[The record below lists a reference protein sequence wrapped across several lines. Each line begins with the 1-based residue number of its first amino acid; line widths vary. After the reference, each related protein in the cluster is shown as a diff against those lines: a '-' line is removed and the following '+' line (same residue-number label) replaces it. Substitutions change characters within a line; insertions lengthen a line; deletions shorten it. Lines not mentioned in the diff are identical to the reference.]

1 MTAIVT
7 KWWWVRHA
15 PVTANNGLVYG
26 QQDLPCDCGDL
37 DSFEFLAKY
46 LPNNGQLI
54 TSNLQRTTQTADA
67 IISADK
73 KNNSNLNL
81 SKANIEEDFREQ
93 SFGDWQ
99 GLSYE
104 EFNNIRDNIAHR
116 YWLAPAFE
124 RAPNGESFVDL
135 MARVVPA
142 ITKLTAQYAGR
153 DIISVAHGGTIRAA
167 IAFGL
172 GIDAESALS
181 FSIDNSSITRLDH
194 ISSASGDSWRINFL
208 NSHHYQK

>member
-1 MTAIVT
+1 MTIIVT
-7 KWWWVRHA
+7 KWWWIRHA
-15 PVTANNGLVYG
+15 PVSVNNGQIYG
-26 QQDLPCDCGDL
+26 QQDLPCDCSDL

-73 KNNSNLNL
+73 KINSDLNL
-81 SKANIEEDFREQ
+81 SEANIEKDFREQ

-104 EFNNIRDNIAHR
+104 EFNKIRDDIAHR

-142 ITKLTAQYAGR
+142 ITKLTAQYSGR

-172 GIDAESALS
+172 GIDAESALA

-208 NSHHYQK
+208 NSHHYKK